1 MRIFLDSNAP
11 EFFNDISESIRAFYP
26 QADISIEQ
34 PGADFVLRL
43 LLCPTNCW
51 NLCDFKSF
59 YENFRLT
66 FPLHLAILILV
77 KAS

>member
-43 LLCPTNCW
+43 LLCPQIVGI
-51 NLCDFKSF
+51 FVIS
-59 YENFRLT
+59 RT
-66 FPLHLAILILV
+66 FMKI
-77 KAS
+77 SG

>member
-43 LLCPTNCW
+43 
-51 NLCDFKSF
+51 S
-59 YENFRLT
+59 
-66 FPLHLAILILV
+66 LV
-77 KAS
+77 